1 MYSLRECCDKPI
13 DGKERQDIIHWP
25 SDYSIVSRKSVKADG
40 EKGVAVMRRGS
51 RETPAGHTELGDR
64 WQRNLSL

>member
-13 DGKERQDIIHWP
+13 DGKERQEIIHGP

-40 EKGVAVMRRGS
+40 EKGVAVMRRGQG
-51 RETPAGHTELGDR
+51 RHLPGVQNRGMDGNAT
-64 WQRNLSL
+64 

>member
-25 SDYSIVSRKSVKADG
+25 SDYSIVSRRSVKADG
-40 EKGVAVMRRGS
+40 EKGVAVMRRGV
-51 RETPAGHTELGDR
+51 REISAGHTELENR
-64 WQRNLSL
+64 WQRNLRL

>member
-25 SDYSIVSRKSVKADG
+25 SDYLIVSKKSVKADG
-40 EKGVAVMRRGS
+40 EKGVAVMQGVQGRHLPGMQNW
-51 RETPAGHTELGDR
+51 ETDGNET
-64 WQRNLSL
+64 

>member
-13 DGKERQDIIHWP
+13 DGKDRQDIIHWP
-25 SDYSIVSRKSVKADG
+25 SDYFILSRKSVKADG

-51 RETPAGHTELGDR
+51 RETSAGRTELGDR
-64 WQRNLSL
+64 W

>member
-13 DGKERQDIIHWP
+13 DGKDRQDIIHWS
-25 SDYSIVSRKSVKADG
+25 SDYFIVSRKFVKADG

-51 RETPAGHTELGDR
+51 GETSAGRTELGDR
-64 WQRNLSL
+64 W